1 MELSPLS
8 LSVSFFPICFVLWVT
23 NYSLLKQWLLF
34 FSWTLHLGF
43 LPSFIAWNMQ
53 RTKYTED
60 ISVSLSYIW
69 IKFNIILQNFG
80 VSAEGSALLGRAGL
94 LAFFLFPFCYFFF
107 FFCNLAH
114 SFSLD
119 VMYFTS
125 FLSESWRAHGFLVSL
140 LKIEPLMRKQFLTA
154 ACSSLSFSL
163 TTLPTLECPLAKWL
177 E

>member
-1 MELSPLS
+1 MELHPPFPSLS
-8 LSVSFFPICFVLWVT
+8 LFFLFVL
-23 NYSLLKQWLLF
+23 YSGLQTTHCWNHGSYSF
-34 FSWTLHLGF
+34 PEFSTLV
-43 LPSFIAWNMQ
+43 LPSLIAWNMQ
-53 RTKYTED
+53 STKYAED

-69 IKFNIILQNFG
+69 IKFNIVLQNFG
-80 VSAEGSALLGRAGL
+80 VSAQGPASLGL
-94 LAFFLFPFCYFFF
+94 SFFLSLSFLLLFFF
-107 FFCNLAH
+107 FHLAH

-140 LKIEPLMRKQFLTA
+140 LKTEPLMRKQFLTA